1 MVPPCSPHE
10 FRAKSVPKS
19 LTDVLI
25 RSLPPGLHLDGKLPS
40 FGIRV
45 GKHRKTWIVIKGK
58 NRTKVTIGHYPSMKL
73 ADARQ
78 TAHAALGAPHKK
90 TTAPTFPVAREAFLA
105 EPRWRPRSLAVLQS
119 SLRHFTW
126 TRPIDKITAA
136 DIAEALDAI
145 PHTSAR
151 AHALKDIRTF
161 FNWCVPR
168 YLPSSPCVGFKM
180 PAYRPRER
188 VLTDDELKRVW
199 FAAEDMGVYG
209 KQVQCLITT
218 GQRIG
223 QIVSFEQSWA
233 SEDRITF
240 PAEIM
245 KGGREHS
252 IPLRPMTKVIL
263 PHLTVTTYQ
272 GKRKHELDTS
282 SGVTDWTLHDIRRT
296 FATGLAALSIPIHV
310 TEKLLNHFSGTT
322 GGIVGVYQK
331 HQYWNE
337 QAAALDTWEAH
348 LSKLLASRSG

>member
-1 MVPPCSPHE
+1 M
-10 FRAKSVPKS
+10 PKIA
-19 LTDVLI
+19 LTDLTV
-25 RSLPPGLHLDGKLPS
+25 RSLKPGTYIDERMPN

-45 GKHRKTWIVIKGK
+45 GKNRRTWIVMKGARSAK
-58 NRTKVTIGHYPSMKL
+58 IAIGQYPELSLSK
-73 ADARQ
+73 ARQ
-78 TAHAALGAPHKK
+78 KAHAALGAPHKK
-90 TTAPTFPVAREAFLA
+90 TTAPTFPIAREAFLA
-105 EPRWRPRSLAVLQS
+105 EPRWRPRSLAVLTS
-119 SLRHFTW
+119 SLKHFMW
-126 TRPIDKITAA
+126 TRPIDKITPA
-136 DIAEALDAI
+136 DIAEALDTI
-145 PHTSAR
+145 SHPSAR

-180 PAYRPRER
+180 PAYKPRER
-188 VLTDDELKRVW
+188 ILTDDELKRVW
-199 FAAEDMGVYG
+199 FAAENMGVYG

-233 SEDRITF
+233 TEDRITF

-252 IPLRPMTKVIL
+252 IPLRPMTEAIL

-272 GKRKHELDTS
+272 GKRKHRLDKS

-296 FATGLAALSIPIHV
+296 FATGLAALSVPIHV
-310 TEKLLNHFSGTT
+310 TEKLLNHVSGTT

-337 QAAALDTWEAH
+337 QAAALDTWEAR
-348 LSKLLASRSG
+348 LAKLLASRSE